1 MPAHFLLGFTMFNN
15 FKEWVSSANGIRHV
29 INVYGPYFGAGVK
42 ATYIS
47 KDFRHAKVSLPLRWY
62 NRNYVG
68 VHFGGSLY
76 SMIDPFYMLLLM
88 NNLGKEYIV
97 WDQSADIE
105 FIKPGTGTV
114 SATFTL
120 TDEMLTEIR
129 EKTADGDKFLPTYPV
144 IIVDEDG
151 EVIAKANKTLYIRRK
166 RKI

>member
-1 MPAHFLLGFTMFNN
+1 MLSKL
-15 FKEWVSSANGIRHV
+15 KEWIFSANGIRHV

-88 NNLGKEYIV
+88 NTLGKDYIV
-97 WDQSADIE
+97 WDQSADIQ

-114 SATFTL
+114 SATFTV
-120 TDEMLTEIR
+120 TDEMVAEII
-129 EKTADGDKFLPTYPV
+129 EKTANGDKFLPTYPV
-144 IIVDEDG
+144 TIVNEQG
-151 EVIAKANKTLYIRRK
+151 EVVAKANKTLYIRRK
-166 RKI
+166 R

>member
-1 MPAHFLLGFTMFNN
+1 MYRKFL
-15 FKEWVSSANGIRHV
+15 EWIASAQGIRQI
-29 INVYGPYFGAGVK
+29 INIYGPYFGAGVK

-88 NNLGKEYIV
+88 NTLGKDYIV
-97 WDQSADIE
+97 WDQSAEIE

-114 SATFTL
+114 SASFTI
-120 TDEMLTEIR
+120 TDQMLAEIK
-129 EKTADGDKFLPTYPV
+129 EKTANGDKFLPTYPV
-144 IIVDEDG
+144 TIIDESGDI
-151 EVIAKANKTLYIRRK
+151 VAKANKTLYVRRK
-166 RKI
+166 R